1 MTTGARRAAGRLGRS
16 VAGVLTTA
24 LLAGGCGGAD
34 GDGAARTAQV
44 QVVAGF
50 ARLAEVAQRVG
61 GGDVEVRDLT
71 PAGAEP
77 HDLELSSDAIDAV
90 EDSDVL
96 LELGG
101 DFQPALTRAA
111 RRARMRVDL
120 LRPEERDDPHVWLD
134 PVRFADLV
142 SEVGGVL
149 AEADPPRAADYRR
162 RAASFKAELE
172 GLHGEYEAGLAP
184 CRRRLIVTAHAAFGR
199 LAARYGL
206 EQRAITGISPEAE
219 ADPRRLAELADL
231 VRREG
236 VTHVF
241 TERLVS
247 PRVAR
252 ALAREAGVEVAVL
265 DPLEGRTKGG
275 YTAAMRKNLE
285 TLRDVLGCE

>member
-1 MTTGARRAAGRLGRS
+1 MPWRRLLTVAVAALVASSTACGPGRSASEDDGRL
-16 VAGVLTTA
+16 
-24 LLAGGCGGAD
+24 
-34 GDGAARTAQV
+34 

-50 ARLAEVAQRVG
+50 ARLAEVAERVG
-61 GGDVEVRDLT
+61 GDGVRVRDLT
-71 PAGAEP
+71 PSGAEP
-77 HDLELSSDAIDAV
+77 HDLELSTDDIDAV
-90 EDSDVL
+90 EDADLL

-101 DFQPALTRAA
+101 DFQPALSRAA
-111 RRARMRVDL
+111 RRAEVRVDL

-142 SEVGGVL
+142 SEVADAM
-149 AEADPPRAADYRR
+149 AEADAAGAAGYRERAESFRR
-162 RAASFKAELE
+162 ELAQ
-172 GLHGEYEAGLAP
+172 LHTNYEAGLRR
-184 CRRRLIVTAHAAFGR
+184 CQRRLIVTAHAAFGR

-219 ADPRRLAELADL
+219 PDPRRLAELTDL
-231 VRREG
+231 VKREG

-252 ALAREAGVEVAVL
+252 ALAREAGVGVAVL
-265 DPLEGRTKGG
+265 DPLEGRTAKG
-275 YTAAMRKNLE
+275 YVAAMEENLK

>member
-1 MTTGARRAAGRLGRS
+1 MKISWLAPV
-16 VAGVLTTA
+16 VAVA
-24 LLAGGCGGAD
+24 VLAGGCKDDSGNGAN
-34 GDGAARTAQV
+34 GEEV

-50 ARLAEVAQRVG
+50 ARLAEVAERVG
-61 GGDVEVRDLT
+61 GRNVEVRDLT
-71 PAGAEP
+71 PAGTEP

-101 DFQPALTRAA
+101 GFQPALNRAA

-134 PVRFADLV
+134 PVRFGDLV
-142 SEVGGVL
+142 SDVGDAL
-149 AEADPPRAADYRR
+149 AEADPPRAAEYRR
-162 RAASFKAELE
+162 RAGAFRVELD
-172 GLHGEYEAGLAP
+172 GLHQEFEEGLAP

-199 LAARYGL
+199 LARRYGL
-206 EQRAITGISPEAE
+206 QQRAITGISPEAE

-231 VRREG
+231 VEREG

-265 DPLEGRTKGG
+265 DPLEGRTKAG
-275 YTAAMRKNLE
+275 YTAAMRENLGA
-285 TLRDVLGCE
+285 LRRVLGCE

>member
-1 MTTGARRAAGRLGRS
+1 M
-16 VAGVLTTA
+16 
-24 LLAGGCGGAD
+24 
-34 GDGAARTAQV
+34 
-44 QVVAGF
+44 VAGF
-50 ARLAEVAQRVG
+50 ARLAEVAERVG
-61 GGDVEVRDLT
+61 GPAVKVRDLT

-101 DFQPALTRAA
+101 GFQPALSRAA
-111 RRARMRVDL
+111 RRAEVRVDL
-120 LRPEERDDPHVWLD
+120 LRSDEHDDPHVWLD
-134 PVRFADLV
+134 PVRFAGLV
-142 SEVGGVL
+142 TEVGETL
-149 AEADPPRAADYRR
+149 AKADPRDAAGYRR
-162 RAASFKAELE
+162 RAEAFKAEMT
-172 GLHGEYEAGLAP
+172 GLHAEYEKGLAT

-219 ADPRRLAELADL
+219 ADPRRLAELSDL
-231 VRREG
+231 VKQEG
-236 VTHVF
+236 VTHVL

-252 ALAREAGVEVAVL
+252 SLAREAGVQVAVL
-265 DPLEGRTKGG
+265 DPLEGRTKAG
-275 YTAAMRKNLE
+275 YVAAMRENLV

>member
-1 MTTGARRAAGRLGRS
+1 MRVSWLAPVAAVAVLG
-16 VAGVLTTA
+16 
-24 LLAGGCGGAD
+24 GGCSDSRGGGAEEEKI
-34 GDGAARTAQV
+34 

-50 ARLAEVAQRVG
+50 ARLAEVAERVG
-61 GGDVEVRDLT
+61 GAGVEVRDLT

-96 LELGG
+96 FELGG
-101 DFQPALTRAA
+101 GFQPALSRAA

-134 PVRFADLV
+134 PVRFADVV
-142 SEVGGVL
+142 SQVGAAL
-149 AEADPPRAADYRR
+149 AEADPPRAEEYRR
-162 RAASFKAELE
+162 RADAFRAELD
-172 GLHGEYEAGLAP
+172 GLHREFQAGLIP

-199 LAARYGL
+199 LAGRYGL
-206 EQRAITGISPEAE
+206 QQRAITGISPEAE

-231 VRREG
+231 VKREG

-265 DPLEGRTKGG
+265 DPLEGRTKAG
-275 YTAAMRKNLE
+275 YTAAMRANLR
-285 TLRDVLGCE
+285 TLRRVLGCD

>member
-1 MTTGARRAAGRLGRS
+1 MAIVLSAALLTGA
-16 VAGVLTTA
+16 
-24 LLAGGCGGAD
+24 CGGAD
-34 GDGAARTAQV
+34 GDGADGTAQV
-44 QVVAGF
+44 RVVAGF
-50 ARLAEVAQRVG
+50 ARLAEVAEQVG
-61 GGDVEVRDLT
+61 GDHVQVRDLT

-96 LELGG
+96 LQLGG
-101 DFQPALTRAA
+101 DFQPALSRAA
-111 RRARMRVDL
+111 RRAPMRVDL

-142 SEVGGVL
+142 SEVGAAL

-162 RAASFKAELE
+162 RAASLKGELE

-206 EQRAITGISPEAE
+206 EQRAITGVSPEAE

-275 YTAAMRKNLE
+275 YIAAMRKNLE
-285 TLRDVLGCE
+285 TLRDVLDCNS

>member
-16 VAGVLTTA
+16 AAGLLTAT
-24 LLAGGCGGAD
+24 LLAGGCGGVD
-34 GDGAARTAQV
+34 QDEVDKAARV

-111 RRARMRVDL
+111 RRARMRVEL

-275 YTAAMRKNLE
+275 YTAAMQKNLE